1 MTTTLCT
8 VCYLEK
14 DNEILMLYRNKK
26 ENDINKGKW
35 IGVGG
40 HFEDFESPYEC
51 AVREIKEETG
61 FSVNKLI
68 PRGVITFNI
77 DGSDEVQYLY
87 VFSTDDFTGE
97 QIECNEG
104 HLEWIKRDE
113 ILNLNIW
120 ESDKLFMNKIINK
133 DYSFFMIKASYDENN
148 NLIKSSLEY

>member
-104 HLEWIKRDE
+104 HLEWIKREE